1 MNGVACRHMVE
12 HVDIW
17 WIYGCMV
24 NAVSVL
30 CVLLL
35 CNPQMRIVDIQ
46 IRLYSE

>member
-1 MNGVACRHMVE
+1 MNGVACRHMVDLG
-12 HVDIW
+12 VQ
-17 WIYGCMV
+17 V

-35 CNPQMRIVDIQ
+35 CNPQMRIIDIQ